1 MAARNSSEAY
11 DFALFEPKRRQ
22 AELPKEKTNIIEL
35 PREKLEQNRRAKTKP
50 VAGVSALLASA
61 VVAGIA
67 GTLVYGPVEL
77 TELTDSLNAAT
88 KALNEDQSLYTQM
101 KMKSDSQ
108 LSLEKIENYATQT
121 LGMQKIDQSQ
131 VTPIELSKGDKSEV
145 LQKSGDGGWLAR
157 LEDAVRRVLS

>member
-1 MAARNSSEAY
+1 MAAHNSSEAY

-22 AELPKEKTNIIEL
+22 APPQKKENIIEI
-35 PREKLEQNRRAKTKP
+35 PREKLEHNRRARVKP
-50 VAGVSALLASA
+50 AAAVSGFLAFA
-61 VVAGIA
+61 VIGGIV
-67 GTLVYGPVEL
+67 GTFVYGQVQL

-88 KALNEDQSLYTQM
+88 KTLNESRSLYTQM

-121 LGMQKIDQSQ
+121 LGMQKIDQNQ

-145 LQKSGDGGWLAR
+145 VRKSGDGGWFSR
-157 LEDAVRRVLS
+157 LTEAVRRLLS